1 MQGTAEIS
9 PSGASPAGDGGGG
22 RIVASDVT
30 MTYGEGARAVEAL
43 KPVSLETVPNDFVS
57 IVGPSGCG
65 KTTFLKILGD
75 IVTPT
80 GGEIT
85 IHGESPRTMR
95 RARRIGYVFQTPVL
109 LPWLSVYDNVML
121 PFKVAGEKDRKGDA
135 EEARIHQRIVE
146 TLDIFGLGEFQD
158 RLPRQLSGGM
168 QSRVSLA
175 RALVRDPDVLLM
187 DEPFA
192 ALDELTRAEMSLY
205 LLGVWE
211 RVRTTV
217 VFVTHH
223 IEEAVLLSNR
233 VCVMCPRPGR
243 FERVVDVDLP
253 RPRSAETRKLPEFH
267 AIVDDLMT
275 SFVKKDVSGKG
286 PRR

>member
-1 MQGTAEIS
+1 MT
-9 PSGASPAGDGGGG
+9 PSGARPAGGASGGT
-22 RIVASDVT
+22 IVARDVT
-30 MTYGEGARAVEAL
+30 KTYGEGDKAVEAL
-43 KPVSLETVPNDFVS
+43 RPVSLETAPNDFVS

-75 IVTPT
+75 IVSAS
-80 GGEIT
+80 GGQIT
-85 IHGESPRTMR
+85 IHDESTRAMR

-121 PFKVAGEKDRKGDA
+121 PFRVAGEKDAKGDKGSA
-135 EEARIHQRIVE
+135 EIHERIVE
-146 TLDIFGLGEFQD
+146 TLDIFGLDDFQD
-158 RLPRQLSGGM
+158 RLPAQLSGGM

-205 LLGVWE
+205 LLGIWE

-233 VCVMCPRPGR
+233 VAVMSPRPGQ
-243 FERVVDVDLP
+243 FERIVDVNLP
-253 RPRSAETRKLPEFH
+253 RPRGAETRKLPEFH

-275 SFVKKDVSGKG
+275 SFIKKDVSPRG
-286 PRR
+286 PGR

>member
-1 MQGTAEIS
+1 MT
-9 PSGASPAGDGGGG
+9 PSGAGPGGGDAG
-22 RIVASDVT
+22 GVIVARDVT
-30 MTYGEGARAVEAL
+30 MTYGEGDRAVEAL

-80 GGEIT
+80 GGAIT
-85 IHGESPRTMR
+85 IHDESPRAMR
-95 RARRIGYVFQTPVL
+95 QARRIGYVFQTPVL

-121 PFKVAGEKDRKGDA
+121 PFRVAGERDRKGDD
-135 EEARIHQRIVE
+135 EARIHDRIVE
-146 TLDIFGLGEFQD
+146 TLDIFGLDDFQD
-158 RLPRQLSGGM
+158 RLPAQLSGGM

-233 VCVMCPRPGR
+233 VCVMSSRPGR

-253 RPRSAETRKLPEFH
+253 RPRSAETRKRPEFH

-275 SFVKKDVSGKG
+275 SFVKKDVPGKG
-286 PRR
+286 PGR

>member
-1 MQGTAEIS
+1 MQGTAEMT
-9 PSGASPAGDGGGG
+9 PSGASPAGGASGG
-22 RIVASDVT
+22 RIIAQDVT
-30 MTYGEGARAVEAL
+30 KTYGEGDKAVEAL
-43 KPVSLETVPNDFVS
+43 RPVSLETAPNDFVS

-75 IVTPT
+75 IVTPS
-80 GGEIT
+80 GGKIT
-85 IHGESPRTMR
+85 IHDESPRAMR
-95 RARRIGYVFQTPVL
+95 QARRIGYVFQTPVL

-121 PFKVAGEKDRKGDA
+121 PFKVAGENRRGDA
-135 EEARIHQRIVE
+135 EKKRIDERISE
-146 TLDIFGLGEFQD
+146 TLDIFGLDDFQD
-158 RLPRQLSGGM
+158 RLPAQLSGGM

-205 LLGVWE
+205 LLGIWE

-233 VCVMCPRPGR
+233 VAVMSPRPGH
-243 FERVVDVDLP
+243 FERIVDVNLP
-253 RPRSAETRKLPEFH
+253 RPRGAETRKLPEFH

-275 SFVKKDVSGKG
+275 SFIKRDEPKG
-286 PRR
+286 TKP

>member
-1 MQGTAEIS
+1 MT
-9 PSGASPAGDGGGG
+9 PSGARPAGGASGGT
-22 RIVASDVT
+22 IVARDVT
-30 MTYGEGARAVEAL
+30 KTYGEGDKAVEAL
-43 KPVSLETVPNDFVS
+43 RPVSLETAPNDFVS

-75 IVTPT
+75 IVSAS
-80 GGEIT
+80 GGQIT
-85 IHGESPRTMR
+85 IHDESTRAMR

-121 PFKVAGEKDRKGDA
+121 PFRVAGEKDAKGDKGSA
-135 EEARIHQRIVE
+135 EIHERIVE
-146 TLDIFGLGEFQD
+146 TLDIFGLDDFQD
-158 RLPRQLSGGM
+158 RLPAQLSGGM

-205 LLGVWE
+205 LLGIWE

-233 VCVMCPRPGR
+233 VAVMSPRPGQ
-243 FERVVDVDLP
+243 FERIVDVNLP
-253 RPRSAETRKLPEFH
+253 RPRGAETRKLPEFH

-275 SFVKKDVSGKG
+275 SFIKKDVSARGLG
-286 PRR
+286 R

>member
-1 MQGTAEIS
+1 MQGTAEMT
-9 PSGASPAGDGGGG
+9 PSGTSPGGGEAG
-22 RIVASDVT
+22 GVIVAGDVT
-30 MTYGEGARAVEAL
+30 MTYGDGDKAVEAL
-43 KPVSLETVPNDFVS
+43 RPVSLATVPNDFVS

-85 IHGESPRTMR
+85 IHGESPRAMR

-121 PFKVAGEKDRKGDA
+121 PFRVAGERDRKGDG
-135 EEARIHQRIVE
+135 EARIHERIVE
-146 TLDIFGLGEFQD
+146 TLDIFGLDEFQD
-158 RLPRQLSGGM
+158 RLPSQLSGGM

-192 ALDELTRAEMSLY
+192 ALDELTRADMSLY

-233 VCVMCPRPGR
+233 VCVMSPRPGS
-243 FERVVDVDLP
+243 FERIVDVDLP

-275 SFVKKDVSGKG
+275 SFVKKDVPGNG

>member
-1 MQGTAEIS
+1 MA
-9 PSGASPAGDGGGG
+9 PSGANPAGDGGGVIIA
-22 RIVASDVT
+22 RDVT
-30 MTYGEGARAVEAL
+30 MTYGHGDKAVEAL

-75 IVTPT
+75 IISPT
-80 GGEIT
+80 GGAIT
-85 IHGESPRTMR
+85 IHGQTPRDMR
-95 RARRIGYVFQTPVL
+95 QARRIGYVFQTPVL
-109 LPWLSVYDNVML
+109 LPWLSVYDNVHL
-121 PFKVAGEKDRKGDA
+121 PYKVAGEHSRRRGDA
-135 EEARIHQRIVE
+135 ELKKIDDRINE
-146 TLDIFGLGEFQD
+146 TLDIFGLSDFSD

-233 VCVMCPRPGR
+233 VAVMSPRPGR
-243 FERVVDVDLP
+243 FERIVEVDLP
-253 RPRSAETRKLPEFH
+253 RPRSAETRKMPEFH

-275 SFVKKDVSGKG
+275 SFIKRDQHGMLA
-286 PRR
+286 

>member
-1 MQGTAEIS
+1 MRGTAEMT
-9 PSGASPAGDGGGG
+9 PPGAGPAGDASGG
-22 RIVASDVT
+22 RIVARDVT
-30 MTYGEGARAVEAL
+30 MTYGTGDKAVEAL
-43 KPVSLETVPNDFVS
+43 RPVSVETVPNDFVS

-75 IVTPT
+75 IVSPT
-80 GGEIT
+80 GGDIT
-85 IHGESPRTMR
+85 IHGETPRAMR
-95 RARRIGYVFQTPVL
+95 QARRIGYVFQTPVL

-121 PFKVAGEKDRKGDA
+121 PFKVAHEKDSRDA
-135 EEARIHQRIVE
+135 EDPSRIHARIDE
-146 TLDIFGLGEFQD
+146 TLDIFGLGDFQD

-233 VCVMCPRPGR
+233 VCVMSPRPGS
-243 FERVVDVDLP
+243 FERIVDVDLP

-275 SFVKKDVSGKG
+275 SFLKKDVSGKG
-286 PRR
+286 PRL

>member
-1 MQGTAEIS
+1 MT
-9 PSGASPAGDGGGG
+9 PSGASPAGGASGG
-22 RIVASDVT
+22 RIIALDVT
-30 MTYGEGARAVEAL
+30 KTYGEGDKAVEAL
-43 KPVSLETVPNDFVS
+43 RPVSLETAPNDFVS

-75 IVTPT
+75 IVTPS
-80 GGEIT
+80 GGKIT
-85 IHGESPRTMR
+85 IHDESPRAMR
-95 RARRIGYVFQTPVL
+95 QARRIGYVFQTPVL

-121 PFKVAGEKDRKGDA
+121 PFKVAGENRRGDA
-135 EEARIHQRIVE
+135 EKKRIDERISE
-146 TLDIFGLGEFQD
+146 TLDIFGLDDFQD
-158 RLPRQLSGGM
+158 RLPAQLSGGM

-205 LLGVWE
+205 LLGIWE

-233 VCVMCPRPGR
+233 VAVMSPRPGH
-243 FERVVDVDLP
+243 FERIVDVNLP
-253 RPRSAETRKLPEFH
+253 RPRGAETRKLPEFH

-275 SFVKKDVSGKG
+275 SFIKRDEPKG
-286 PRR
+286 TKP

>member
-1 MQGTAEIS
+1 MQGTAEMT
-9 PSGASPAGDGGGG
+9 PSGASPAGGDAGGV
-22 RIVASDVT
+22 IVARDVT
-30 MTYGEGARAVEAL
+30 MTYGEGDKAVEAL
-43 KPVSLETVPNDFVS
+43 RPVSLETVPNDFVS

-80 GGEIT
+80 GGQIT
-85 IHGESPRTMR
+85 IHDQSPRAMR
-95 RARRIGYVFQTPVL
+95 QARRIGYVFQTPVL

-121 PFKVAGEKDRKGDA
+121 PFKVAHERDRK
-135 EEARIHQRIVE
+135 EQSRIDQRIVE
-146 TLDIFGLGEFQD
+146 TLDIFGLDEFQD
-158 RLPRQLSGGM
+158 RLPAQLSGGM

-233 VCVMCPRPGR
+233 VAVMCPRPGR
-243 FERVVDVDLP
+243 FERIVDVDLP

-275 SFVKKDVSGKG
+275 SFIKKDA
-286 PRR
+286 PRTEPGR

>member
-1 MQGTAEIS
+1 MT
-9 PSGASPAGDGGGG
+9 PPGAGPGGGDAG
-22 RIVASDVT
+22 GVIVARDVT
-30 MTYGEGARAVEAL
+30 MTYGEGDRAVEAL

-80 GGEIT
+80 GGAIT
-85 IHGESPRTMR
+85 IHDESPRAMR
-95 RARRIGYVFQTPVL
+95 QARRIGYVFQTPVL

-121 PFKVAGEKDRKGDA
+121 PFRVAGERDRKGDD
-135 EEARIHQRIVE
+135 EARIHDRIVE
-146 TLDIFGLGEFQD
+146 TLDIFGLDDFQD
-158 RLPRQLSGGM
+158 RLPAQLSGGM

-233 VCVMCPRPGR
+233 VCVMSSRPGR

-253 RPRSAETRKLPEFH
+253 RPRSAETRKRPEFH

-275 SFVKKDVSGKG
+275 SFVKKDVPGKG
-286 PRR
+286 AGR